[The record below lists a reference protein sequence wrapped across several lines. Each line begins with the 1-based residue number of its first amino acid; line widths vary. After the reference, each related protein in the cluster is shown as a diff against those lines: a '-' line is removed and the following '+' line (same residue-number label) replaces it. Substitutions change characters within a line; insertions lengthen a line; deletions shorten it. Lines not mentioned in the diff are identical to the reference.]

1 MALTCLLTD
10 LTNHFTL
17 SVGAFGAAPRDP
29 INPTISRH
37 VRSDNP
43 FGIGASTLEQYR
55 AAGVE
60 AILDVHSDLTLNELR
75 HSTRAAAEVAEAETR
90 HDHPSSWHRALQL
103 STSQREDA
111 RAARR
116 RGGRHR
122 PIPTT
127 STRQALNRLPTSD
140 RSKQSA

>member
-1 MALTCLLTD
+1 MTCEPRLKLDSMALTCLLTD

-29 INPTISRH
+29 INPTIRRN

-60 AILDVHSDLTLNELR
+60 AILDVHSDLTLNDLR
-75 HSTRAAAEVAEAETR
+75 HSTRAAAGVAEAETR
-90 HDHPSSWHRALQL
+90 HDHASSWHRALQL
-103 STSQREDA
+103 STSRARTRERLEGMVADIGLFRPRA
-111 RAARR
+111 R
-116 RGGRHR
+116 GRH
-122 PIPTT
+122 
-127 STRQALNRLPTSD
+127 
-140 RSKQSA
+140 